1 MHFKNESRIFF
12 GWFAFQGSKS
22 MFKVM
27 NELRRHQ
34 YHQCCQWRE
43 AGRKT
48 RSDGSRSLAFAT
60 LECASVTG
68 IRLARVIEDTF
79 ECFKMLPLHGYTMPY
94 DTKYD
99 GILCICQLLNN
110 PRGVEIAVIF
120 VTQIPAE
127 QWQHRWPNWL
137 AKMSVWATDLIDFNR
152 FMSTF

>member
-1 MHFKNESRIFF
+1 MHFKNESRIFLDRLLF
-12 GWFAFQGSKS
+12 NDLKLCQSYERVEKTSISS
-22 MFKVM
+22 MLPMK
-27 NELRRHQ
+27 RSRK
-34 YHQCCQWRE
+34 
-43 AGRKT
+43 KT